1 MPPPR
6 IDLAPIRRPSA
17 SHFTACARRGSLP
30 SSANSRLVSHHQ
42 PRAPTQ
48 SQPTLRARPDGDP
61 RTSFS
66 VTHLQTYRASGA
78 SLLSPGLGQ
87 ATANPRAYRPPKF
100 RQPAGSVAP
109 PLKVHAFSLLHQLR
123 CGYNV
128 CEGCRVSPSQY
139 MSYPGSSPRHTAS
152 SRPRDSGGH
161 WRRNTDDRCCQGTT
175 RRGIGHLF

>member
-6 IDLAPIRRPSA
+6 IDLAPTRRPSA

-109 PLKVHAFSLLHQLR
+109 PLKVHAFFRLQ
-123 CGYNV
+123 CGYDTYARGVSYPRANV
-128 CEGCRVSPSQY
+128 CRSSRARCCA
-139 MSYPGSSPRHTAS
+139 SSPRDIGGQPNTN
-152 SRPRDSGGH
+152 DSF
-161 WRRNTDDRCCQGTT
+161 CQGATH
-175 RRGIGHLF
+175 RVSSVLVR